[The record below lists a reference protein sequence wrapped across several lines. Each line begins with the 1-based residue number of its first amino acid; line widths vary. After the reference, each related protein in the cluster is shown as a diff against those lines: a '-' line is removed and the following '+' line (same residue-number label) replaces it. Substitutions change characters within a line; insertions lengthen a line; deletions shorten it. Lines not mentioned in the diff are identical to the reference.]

1 MIVICLMIH
10 LECLMIKNYFKY
22 LFKILKYYD
31 VQPLLLFWCVS
42 DILNN
47 QVLWTDYKYW
57 FDLGQ
62 PNTYY
67 LYCAYLVVSLGV
79 FLSMYSIKR
88 CSYFVSAYLI
98 LTLFATVRYVVSLVS
113 NPESTFDLSVLRALI
128 ITFFY
133 LLIWVWIW
141 VKLQREMLD
150 RKMKK

>member
-1 MIVICLMIH
+1 
-10 LECLMIKNYFKY
+10 MIKNYFKY
-22 LFKILKYYD
+22 LFEILKYYD

-47 QVLWTDYKYW
+47 QVLWTDYQYW

-79 FLSMYSIKR
+79 FLSMYSIKK
-88 CSYFVSAYLI
+88 CSYFVSAYLM
-98 LTLFATVRYVVSLVS
+98 LTLFATVRYVVNLVS

>member
-1 MIVICLMIH
+1 
-10 LECLMIKNYFKY
+10 MIKNYFKY

>member
-1 MIVICLMIH
+1 
-10 LECLMIKNYFKY
+10 MIKNYFKY
-22 LFKILKYYD
+22 LFEILKYYD

-79 FLSMYSIKR
+79 FLSMYSIKK
-88 CSYFVSAYLI
+88 CSYFVSAYLM
-98 LTLFATVRYVVSLVS
+98 LTLFATVRYVVNLVS

>member
-1 MIVICLMIH
+1 MIR
-10 LECLMIKNYFKY
+10 NYFKY
-22 LFKILKYYD
+22 LFEILKYYD

-79 FLSMYSIKR
+79 FLSMYSIKK
-88 CSYFVSAYLI
+88 CSYFVSAYLM
-98 LTLFATVRYVVSLVS
+98 LTLFATVRYVVNLVS

>member
-1 MIVICLMIH
+1 MIR
-10 LECLMIKNYFKY
+10 NYFKY
-22 LFKILKYYD
+22 LFEILKYYD
-31 VQPLLLFWCVS
+31 VQPLLLFWSVS

-88 CSYFVSAYLI
+88 CSYFVSAYLM
-98 LTLFATVRYVVSLVS
+98 LTLFATVRYVVNLVS